1 MIFDFQVADDGQWK
15 WNYCLKVAFW
25 QDYVLTLIAVFSY
38 IRVVCYKLCSLSFW
52 TGLISKTVCIFKDIK
67 SENRLLDAQ
76 KRARLEVICDHL
88 DLCLSI
94 KILFFLR
101 FICMQFAESLIQL
114 GYYKVC
120 VLHKGIDV
128 LRATRLL
135 TVPMPDL
142 WSPLLLF

>member
-1 MIFDFQVADDGQWK
+1 MSFYLHF
-15 WNYCLKVAFW
+15 N
-25 QDYVLTLIAVFSY
+25 VF
-38 IRVVCYKLCSLSFW
+38 IGVK
-52 TGLISKTVCIFKDIK
+52 
-67 SENRLLDAQ
+67 
-76 KRARLEVICDHL
+76 
-88 DLCLSI
+88 
-94 KILFFLR
+94 
-101 FICMQFAESLIQL
+101 FAESLIQL